1 MAIILPQNI
10 GLKDKN
16 IFIVCRVAKLILTQV
31 IEESSQLNPI
41 FTRYNHV
48 NFEKKNENGM

>member
-16 IFIVCRVAKLILTQV
+16 IFIVRRVAKLILTEI
-31 IEESSQLNPI
+31 IEESSQLDSI
-41 FTRYNHV
+41 FTRYNYG